1 MEEYLDRLQEF
12 PPVPC
17 EMIFIDES
25 GRGTQC
31 KDKQM
36 FWVTV
41 GVRTRLDDHE
51 NITHDLDDLK
61 EKCLKI
67 RQKELKGAKL
77 SKCTLKD
84 GKTLVDIACG
94 LAEIIQ
100 KYGITVWV
108 MSTKKINNADK
119 QRFIPS
125 NKNGIVEAK
134 DVSRELLLER
144 ISGYAD
150 IYHDNHSRYL
160 MIWDIASL
168 EELADFSRIVSQY
181 SNPHSNKRMHPS
193 IIPYILGGLSHEWPE
208 LQIADVFSNFA
219 LNYSAVQNGILERDD
234 EEGKE
239 KSDIFQK
246 YLWEVLARSSKGI
259 DGIGFKQY
267 RWEEESM
274 KSM

>member
-1 MEEYLDRLQEF
+1 MEEYLDRLQEV

-119 QRFIPS
+119 QRFMPS

-208 LQIADVFSNFA
+208 LQIADLFSNFA
-219 LNYSAVQNGILERDD
+219 LNYSAVQNGIFGRDGER
-234 EEGKE
+234 EKE
-239 KSDIFQK
+239 KSRIFK
-246 YLWEVLARSSKGI
+246 EYLWDVLASSSLRGVN
-259 DGIGFKQY
+259 GIGFKEY
-267 RWEEESM
+267 GWLRS
-274 KSM
+274 